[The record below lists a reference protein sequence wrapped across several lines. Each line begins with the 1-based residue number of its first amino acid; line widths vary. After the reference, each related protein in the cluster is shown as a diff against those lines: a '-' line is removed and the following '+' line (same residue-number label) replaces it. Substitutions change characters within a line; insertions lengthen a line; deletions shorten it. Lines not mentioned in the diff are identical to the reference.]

1 MLQKQCA
8 SVNIQLNQQ
17 VTDDKARQCWAR
29 KAEFIHK
36 EKKKGLD
43 KDLNAVLY
51 GNKGSQW
58 PVADLCQHVCMLSVG
73 EQARRGK
80 IWGGQMRLLVSL
92 RWM

>member
-36 EKKKGLD
+36 GKKK
-43 KDLNAVLY
+43 V
-51 GNKGSQW
+51 
-58 PVADLCQHVCMLSVG
+58 
-73 EQARRGK
+73 
-80 IWGGQMRLLVSL
+80 
-92 RWM
+92 